1 VAALDLGADDYLTKP
16 FGTEELLAR
25 VRALLRRRSPD
36 GGGTRFAAG
45 DVSIDLAARSVMRAG
60 NQVHL
65 TPTEWRLL
73 DALASA
79 PGMLRT
85 HDWLLERVWEDDL
98 PDVEALRVFVSQ
110 LRRKIEPEPQHPRVI
125 RTEPGVGYRWE
136 LEPS

>member
-1 VAALDLGADDYLTKP
+1 
-16 FGTEELLAR
+16 
-25 VRALLRRRSPD
+25 
-36 GGGTRFAAG
+36 
-45 DVSIDLAARSVMRAG
+45 
-60 NQVHL
+60 
-65 TPTEWRLL
+65 
-73 DALASA
+73 
-79 PGMLRT
+79 MLRT